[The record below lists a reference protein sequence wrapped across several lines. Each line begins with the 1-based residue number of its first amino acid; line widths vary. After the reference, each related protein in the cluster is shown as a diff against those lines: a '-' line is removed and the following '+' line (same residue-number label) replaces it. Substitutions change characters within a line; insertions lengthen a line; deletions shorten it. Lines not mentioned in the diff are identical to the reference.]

1 MDSYF
6 NVNALLLL
14 IWLFLLLFIPST
26 DYQYEYDADDKG
38 DLTALIYIDGD
49 DLIKVKSWSTK
60 KTQWIRV
67 VYQLTSVFLYM
78 YTVFIYQ
85 ISIKIQNSVAFSR
98 APRAL
103 WDSLVLAADAVAGGL
118 SSDLKSSR
126 SMSFRRSSASPSIE
140 NDENCFK

>member
-60 KTQWIRV
+60 KTQ
-67 VYQLTSVFLYM
+67 
-78 YTVFIYQ
+78 
-85 ISIKIQNSVAFSR
+85 
-98 APRAL
+98 
-103 WDSLVLAADAVAGGL
+103 
-118 SSDLKSSR
+118 
-126 SMSFRRSSASPSIE
+126 
-140 NDENCFK
+140 